1 MTLTE
6 ARNLLDILIDKAN
19 NPYFI
24 NNEKDEFLSLA
35 ITEFINKY
43 YSVNDL
49 SEQARAALKGVT
61 VVTQQT
67 STSSVLLLPG
77 DFMYLLSLGIQYNY
91 PTQSYGAARLKKYTL
106 AKQVSPAQFRF
117 QTDPFNKPTKE
128 NPLFTYVSGS
138 SQGITIHILP
148 DIDLQKKYVYYIK
161 RPDIADVF
169 TAFNPEIEES
179 YQHEIVQ
186 IAARKMAAN
195 IESSNY
201 EVQSQ
206 EAE

>member
-1 MTLTE
+1 MTLAE
-6 ARNLLDILIDKAN
+6 ARNLLDILVDKAN

-61 VVTQQT
+61 VVEQQT
-67 STSSVLLLPG
+67 STSSIVVLPD
-77 DFMYLLSLGIQYNY
+77 DFMYLLSLGIQYNH
-91 PTQSYGAARLKKYTL
+91 PTQSYGSARLKKYAL

-138 SQGITIHILP
+138 SGTTIHILP
-148 DIDLQKKYVYYIK
+148 NIDLQKKYAYYIK
-161 RPDIADVF
+161 RPDLADVF
-169 TAFNPEIEES
+169 TALNPEIEES